1 MKVMFRTTV
10 RIVPGKMAE
19 YMQLE
24 QKRKVFAQRL
34 GMPAERVYM
43 GLSGDAA
50 HTITYERDWDS
61 LAAMEAALE
70 KMFADPERQ
79 QMMADY
85 DGTIIS
91 HENELFTPLPV

>member
-1 MKVMFRTTV
+1 MKVMMRTTV

-19 YMQLE
+19 YMQAE
-24 QKRKVFAQRL
+24 GKRKAFSHRL

-43 GLSGDAA
+43 CLSGDSA
-50 HTITYERDWDS
+50 HTLVYEMDWDS

-79 QMMADY
+79 KMMAEY
-85 DGTIIS
+85 DGTIMT
-91 HENELFTPLPV
+91 HENELFTPIPS